1 MANAWFPFYWGDYV
15 IDTTHLSLQEHGAYL
30 KLLGSIY
37 TTAKPLPANAE
48 QLHRICSC
56 QSDEERSAV
65 DFVVSHFFTLRRG
78 KNGGYV
84 QDRAMKEI
92 EKQQV
97 ISQKRSASAKQ
108 KQSKSSANAQQLDTH
123 LHPHLHK
130 EKKKKGAI
138 APVLPDWLDKDAW
151 NTWVD
156 DRKERGK
163 KLTKAAIAKQLK
175 FLEEHKADHAAIL
188 DQAVRNGWTGL
199 WPLNGSAKPNE
210 SVRVIKDFP
219 L

>member
-15 IDTTHLSLQEHGAYL
+15 IDTTHLSLQQHGAYL
-30 KLLGSIY
+30 KLLGALY

-48 QLHRICSC
+48 QLHRMCSC

-65 DFVVSHFFTLRRG
+65 DFVVSHFFTLKRG
-78 KNGGYV
+78 KSGGYI

-97 ISQKRSASAKQ
+97 ISEKRSASAKQ
-108 KQSKSSANAQQLDTH
+108 MHSKSSANAVQLNTH
-123 LHPHLHK
+123 LHPHLQK
-130 EKKKKGAI
+130 NKKKTGAV

-175 FLEEHKADHAAIL
+175 FLEQHKTDHAAIL
-188 DQAVRNGWTGL
+188 DQSVRNGWAGL
-199 WPLNGSAKPNE
+199 FALKADQRQTPAPT
-210 SVRVIKDFP
+210 VRDFP
-219 L
+219 A